1 MCENKILILCHMK
14 LKREYY
20 QCLWKAPMC
29 TAIISL
35 PPTPENWVNG
45 ICELSVHLPLAFSFA
60 THVYMPRQCI
70 VLGDFL
76 S

>member
-1 MCENKILILCHMK
+1 MK
-14 LKREYY
+14 LKKRI
-20 QCLWKAPMC
+20 LPMPLKPPC
-29 TAIISL
+29 VPPSYPS

>member
-1 MCENKILILCHMK
+1 MK
-14 LKREYY
+14 LKKRI
-20 QCLWKAPMC
+20 LPMP
-29 TAIISL
+29 L
-35 PPTPENWVNG
+35 KPPTQSHPSPPAPENWVNG
-45 ICELSVHLPLAFSFA
+45 ICKLFVHLPLAFSCA